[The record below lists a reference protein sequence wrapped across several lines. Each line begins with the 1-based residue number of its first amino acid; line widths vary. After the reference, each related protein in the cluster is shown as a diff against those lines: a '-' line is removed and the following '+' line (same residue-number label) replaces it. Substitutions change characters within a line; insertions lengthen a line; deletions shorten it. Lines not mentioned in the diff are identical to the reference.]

1 MGEMHVDAILYLTS
15 SASGQFFYKSVSH
28 FWEEIFKTSSKVTGL
43 EVDFLKNSAERE
55 IG

>member
-1 MGEMHVDAILYLTS
+1 MHVDAILYLTS

-28 FWEEIFKTSSKVTGL
+28 FWEEAISIFKTSSKVTGL
-43 EVDFLKNSAERE
+43 EVDFLKNSAEYE